1 MLSLLSNLVNTIT
14 AIVSFVIHSFVSLI
28 NLLVKIPTYISFM
41 ISAVNLLPAVIV
53 PFCIA
58 AVYISYVLF
67 VLNR

>member
-1 MLSLLSNLVNTIT
+1 MLSLLSNIVNTLT

-41 ISAVNLLPAVIV
+41 ISAINLLPAVIV

-58 AVYISYVLF
+58 SVYICYVLF